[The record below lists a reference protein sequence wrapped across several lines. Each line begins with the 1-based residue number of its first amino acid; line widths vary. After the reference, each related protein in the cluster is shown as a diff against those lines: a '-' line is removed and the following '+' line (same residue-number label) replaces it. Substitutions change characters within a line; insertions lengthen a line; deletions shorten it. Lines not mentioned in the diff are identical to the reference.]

1 MVRMVK
7 SLEGLGSTV
16 VNIHLVRD
24 VLSSVISAELKEGK
38 VLSGDIPDFA
48 FERTI
53 IHNCLLYTL
62 VFSKVGTKM
71 RFNFTTKLDMLEF
84 EYDIV
89 DNSTSIVLRSN
100 NPDVLAEYE
109 QLYSAVVKYAIKDFR
124 NDCIKHLK
132 INKGE

>member
-1 MVRMVK
+1 MVK
-7 SLEGLGSTV
+7 SLEGLVSTAT
-16 VNIHLVRD
+16 NIHLVRD

-38 VLSGDIPDFA
+38 ALSGDIPDFA
-48 FERTI
+48 FERVI

-62 VFSKVGTKM
+62 VFSKVGTKI

-100 NPDVLAEYE
+100 NPDILAEYE
-109 QLYSAVVKYAIKDFR
+109 QLYPAVVKYAIKDFR

-132 INKGE
+132 INKGV